1 MSGAASKAAG
11 AASKAA
17 GAAASKGSAGL
28 HGGPASAVSSVP
40 SKCGPVFRLARPEEA
55 ERVRGFVNTN
65 FDWKL
70 PLVNL
75 PEYFDYYYRP
85 FGANSLQFALAE
97 EGGQLLAAA
106 GYILA
111 NRSPAP
117 DVWVSVWVAAAGHN
131 GVGLELMAALPG
143 LTNAR
148 LLACNNIRPKT
159 MAFYRFLGWH
169 AGRLP
174 HYYRLADLP
183 EYRLARIRHRE
194 ILPAGG
200 DLALT
205 RIENAARLDT
215 LALPESPCAPH
226 KDTWYIKRR
235 YFDFPGFSYEVYAA
249 PENGRTLALLAARVV
264 DTAPGSPENAR
275 VLRIVDYIGAPETL
289 PRLGSAIDRLL
300 RECGAEYAEL
310 YCFGIDPA
318 LLAAAGF
325 CERREG
331 DENILPNYLTPPL
344 YENTEYYF
352 FTNVPENFV
361 LFKADGDQ
369 DKPNLQLA

>member
-1 MSGAASKAAG
+1 MSGKSSAPRGKAAEPEAAAAG
-11 AASKAA
+11 AVGAAKAPAA
-17 GAAASKGSAGL
+17 GGA
-28 HGGPASAVSSVP
+28 
-40 SKCGPVFRLARPEEA
+40 GPVFRLAGPQEA
-55 ERVRGFVNTN
+55 ERVRAFINAH

-85 FGANSLQFALAE
+85 LGGLQFALAE

-111 NRSPAP
+111 NRCPSP

-143 LTNAR
+143 LTGAR
-148 LLACNNIRPKT
+148 VLACNNIRPKT
-159 MAFYRFLGWH
+159 MAFYRFLGWY

-174 HYYRLADLP
+174 HYYRLAGLP
-183 EYRLARIRHRE
+183 EYRLARIARRE

-205 RIENAARLDT
+205 RVESAARLSE
-215 LALPESPCAPH
+215 LGLPESPFAPY
-226 KDTWYIKRR
+226 KDVWYLARR
-235 YFDFPGFSYEVYAA
+235 YFAYPGFCYEVYAA
-249 PENGRTLALLAARVV
+249 LQNGRPLALLTLRVV
-264 DTAPGSPENAR
+264 DTAPGRPENAR
-275 VLRIVDYIGAPETL
+275 VLRIVDYIGAPEVL
-289 PRLGSAIDRLL
+289 PRLGGAIDRLL
-300 RECGAEYAEL
+300 QASGAEYAEC
-310 YCFGIDPA
+310 YCYGIPA
-318 LLAAAGF
+318 EVFAAAGF

-331 DENILPNYLTPPL
+331 DANILPNYLTPPL

-352 FTNVPENFV
+352 FTSQPENFV

-369 DKPNLQLA
+369 DKPNLQLP

>member
-1 MSGAASKAAG
+1 MSGAAPKAAG
-11 AASKAA
+11 TAPA
-17 GAAASKGSAGL
+17 KGSCDGA
-28 HGGPASAVSSVP
+28 PASAVSAASTP
-40 SKCGPVFRLARPEEA
+40 GSGGPVFRLAGPEDA
-55 ERVRGFVNTN
+55 ERVREFVNAN

-85 FGANSLQFALAE
+85 FGAGSLQFALAE
-97 EGGQLLAAA
+97 EDGRLLAAA

-183 EYRLARIRHRE
+183 EYRLARIGHRK
-194 ILPAGG
+194 ILPVSG

-205 RIENAARLDT
+205 RIESAAQLDA
-215 LALPESPCAPH
+215 LGLPESLCIPH
-226 KDTWYIKRR
+226 KDAWYIKRR
-235 YFDFPGFSYEVYAA
+235 YFAFPGFSYEVYAA
-249 PENGRTLALLAARVV
+249 RENGRALALLAARVV
-264 DTAPGSPENAR
+264 DTAPDLSQNRPENAR

-289 PRLGSAIDRLL
+289 PRLGAAIDRLL
-300 RECGAEYAEL
+300 QECGAEYAEL
-310 YCFGIDPA
+310 YCYGIDPA

-325 CERREG
+325 CERGEK

-352 FTNVPENFV
+352 FTNTPENFV

-369 DKPNLQLA
+369 DKPNLQLP

>member
-1 MSGAASKAAG
+1 MSEKNEPTRGGAGRADMDAAG
-11 AASKAA
+11 GASGPKTPAA
-17 GAAASKGSAGL
+17 GE
-28 HGGPASAVSSVP
+28 AV
-40 SKCGPVFRLARPEEA
+40 PVFRLAAPGEA
-55 ERVRGFVNTN
+55 GRVREFINAH

-85 FGANSLQFALAE
+85 LGSLQFALAE
-97 EGGQLLAAA
+97 DGGRLLAAA

-131 GVGLELMAALPG
+131 GVGLELMAALPE
-143 LTNAR
+143 LTGAR

-183 EYRLARIRHRE
+183 EYRLARIARRE

-205 RIENAARLDT
+205 RVDSAAKLEA
-215 LALPESPCAPH
+215 LGLPESPFAPR
-226 KDTWYIKRR
+226 KDIWYLTRR
-235 YFDFPGFSYEVYAA
+235 YFAFPGFAYQVYAA
-249 PENGRTLALLAARVV
+249 LEGSRPLALLAVRVA
-264 DTAPGSPENAR
+264 DTAPGSAQNAR
-275 VLRIVDYIGAPETL
+275 VLRIVDYIGAPEVL
-289 PRLGSAIDRLL
+289 PRTGRALDRLL
-300 RECGAEYAEL
+300 AESGAEYAEC
-310 YCFGIDPA
+310 YCYGIPA
-318 LLAAAGF
+318 KVFAAAGF
-325 CERREG
+325 CERAEG
-331 DENILPNYLTPPL
+331 DANILPNYLTPPL

-352 FTNVPENFV
+352 FTNRPEQFV

-369 DKPNLQLA
+369 DKPNLRLP

>member
-1 MSGAASKAAG
+1 MSGATPKAAAG
-11 AASKAA
+11 GA
-17 GAAASKGSAGL
+17 GAGSNTAL
-28 HGGPASAVSSVP
+28 HGGNAAAPAPAAG
-40 SKCGPVFRLARPEEA
+40 KGGLVFRLARPEEA
-55 ERVRGFVNTN
+55 GRVRDFVNAS

-85 FGANSLQFALAE
+85 FGENSLQFALAE
-97 EGGQLLAAA
+97 EDGQLLAAA

-174 HYYRLADLP
+174 HYYRLAELP
-183 EYRLARIRHRE
+183 EYKLARIRHRE
-194 ILPAGG
+194 ILPVSGG
-200 DLALT
+200 LALT
-205 RIENAARLDT
+205 RIKSPAQLDA
-215 LALPESPCAPH
+215 LGLPESPCAPR
-226 KDTWYIKRR
+226 KDAWYIKRR

-249 PENGRTLALLAARVV
+249 LENGRPLALLAARVV
-264 DTAPGSPENAR
+264 DTMPGRPENAR
-275 VLRIVDYIGAPETL
+275 VLRIVDYIGAPEAL
-289 PRLGSAIDRLL
+289 PRLGCAVDRLL

-310 YCFGIDPA
+310 YCYGIDPA

-325 CERREG
+325 CERSEG

-352 FTNVPENFV
+352 FTNEPENFV

-369 DKPNLQLA
+369 DKPNLQLP